1 MNPSPVIMAEKQLDV
16 YLDIYV
22 VSIIVEQRMIN
33 DGSRSSAHDLLPL
46 TIRAGRYQ
54 ATHQLS

>member
-22 VSIIVEQRMIN
+22 VSIIDEQRMIN
-33 DGSRSSAHDLLPL
+33 DGSRSSAHALMPV

>member
-1 MNPSPVIMAEKQLDV
+1 MNPSRVIMAEKQLDV

-22 VSIIVEQRMIN
+22 VSIIDEQRMIN
-33 DGSRSSAHDLLPL
+33 DGSRSSAHALMPV

>member
-1 MNPSPVIMAEKQLDV
+1 MNPSRVIMAEKRLDV
-16 YLDIYV
+16 YLDSYV
-22 VSIIVEQRMIN
+22 VSIIDEQRMIN
-33 DGSRSSAHDLLPL
+33 DGSRSSVHALMPV